1 MSTDRITLE
10 VEAREVAGTSGAKA
24 VRRQGKIPG
33 VFYGNGREAVAVA
46 VDSRVIREAVHA
58 AGGRHAIFDVKLAG
72 AAKAVPAI
80 IKDIQLHPTRDTAIH
95 FDLYEVNMRR
105 AIQSPVTV
113 VLVGEA
119 TGVKNFGGMLSQPNH
134 EVVCEAL
141 PDDLP
146 EHIEVDISELNLGD
160 SIRLSDVPPIAD
172 VTFIGDLDLVIAAV
186 AAPRGPS
193 EDELADEEA
202 AAAASAEAGAEAEA
216 AGDADGSS
224 GDAADDA

>member
-46 VDSRVIREAVHA
+46 VESRVIREAVHA

-72 AAKAVPAI
+72 AGKAVPAI

-105 AIQSPVTV
+105 SIQAPVTV
-113 VLVGEA
+113 LLVGEPV
-119 TGVKNFGGMLSQPNH
+119 GVKMFGGMLSQASH
-134 EVVCEAL
+134 EVICEAL

-146 EHIEVDISELNLGD
+146 EHIEVDITEMN
-160 SIRLSDVPPIAD
+160 
-172 VTFIGDLDLVIAAV
+172 IGDVVRLADLSVPEGVTVVGDADLVIAAIAV
-186 AAPRGPS
+186 PRGLTA
-193 EDELADEEA
+193 EEEA
-202 AAAASAEAGAEAEA
+202 GVEEPAAEGGAEAE
-216 AGDADGSS
+216 GDADASAG
-224 GDAADDA
+224 GDAPTDE

>member
-46 VDSRVIREAVHA
+46 VESRVIREAVHA

-72 AAKAVPAI
+72 GGKAVPAI

-105 AIQSPVTV
+105 VIQSPVTV
-113 VLVGEA
+113 VLVGEP

-134 EVVCEAL
+134 EVICEAL

-146 EHIEVDISELNLGD
+146 EHLEVDISELNLGD
-160 SIRLSDVPPIAD
+160 SIRLGDVPAIEG
-172 VTFIGDLDLVIAAV
+172 VTFIGDVDIVIASV
-186 AAPRGPS
+186 TAPRGPS
-193 EDELADEEA
+193 EDELADDEA
-202 AAAASAEAGAEAEA
+202 AAAAAAEGAAEAGGDAEASA
-216 AGDADGSS
+216 DGDAPAEG
-224 GDAADDA
+224 

>member
-72 AAKAVPAI
+72 AGKAVPAI

-113 VLVGEA
+113 ILVGEA
-119 TGVKNFGGMLSQPNH
+119 TGVRNFGGMLSQPNH
-134 EVVCEAL
+134 EVLCEAL

-146 EHIEVDISELNLGD
+146 EHLEVDISELNLGD
-160 SIRLSDVPPIAD
+160 SIRLGDVAAIEG
-172 VTFIGDLDLVIAAV
+172 VTFIGDVDLVIASV

-193 EDELADEEA
+193 EDELAEEA
-202 AAAASAEAGAEAEA
+202 AAAAAAAEGAEAE
-216 AGDADGSS
+216 GDADASVG
-224 GDAADDA
+224 GDAPADE